1 MLADVGP
8 VVVLGDAAVL
18 ASGQTQ
24 LQVNLTLDVAA
35 GCATLQWVPL
45 VHSCGWDVLKQPHK
59 LSFIHKSETKE
70 FNGDTA
76 NLYTEFE
83 SKEFKVIQ
91 LTFIQNLK
99 QTN

>member
-24 LQVNLTLDVAA
+24 LEVDLALDVAA

-45 VHSCGWDVLKQPHK
+45 VHSCGWDVLKQRHK
-59 LSFIHKSETKE
+59 LSFIQKSETKE
-70 FNGDTA
+70 FIGDTA
-76 NLYTEFE
+76 NFYTESE
-83 SKEFKVIQ
+83 TKLIKQRYRLS
-91 LTFIQNLK
+91 FIK
-99 QTN
+99 KI